1 MIALILALLLE
12 ATWPTPK
19 PDDTPEP
26 QPIPRELE
34 DDHATT
40 QACDALN
47 EGNGYWDEAYGGVA
61 TRREHRQ

>member
-1 MIALILALLLE
+1 VIALILALLLE
-12 ATWPTPK
+12 ATWPSPK
-19 PDDTPEP
+19 PDDAPEP

-47 EGNGYWDEAYGGVA
+47 DYWDEAYGGVA
-61 TRREHRQ
+61 TRRDRQ

>member
-47 EGNGYWDEAYGGVA
+47 TYWDEAYGGVA
-61 TRREHRQ
+61 TRRERQ